1 MRSRAMQGRWRPCSG
16 TVFACVFVAMVV
28 FIAFEAL
35 DVDGSNLQHPPA
47 GATVAAEPAS
57 TDVEEL
63 VPLSHAVPM
72 SQSRVPAFLDHCCP
86 PEAVKHL
93 YPLDKNTLIARLD
106 QARPRSFLRRK
117 TPPPSPL
124 SDDPA

>member
-1 MRSRAMQGRWRPCSG
+1 MRLRAIRGRWRPCSG
-16 TVFACVFVAMVV
+16 IVFVCVFMATVV
-28 FIAFEAL
+28 FIAFEVL
-35 DVDGSNLQHPPA
+35 DLDGSNLQGRSA
-47 GATVAAEPAS
+47 GVAIAAEAAP

-63 VPLSHAVPM
+63 LSSSHAVPM

-106 QARPRSFLRRK
+106 QARPRSFLGRK
-117 TPPPSPL
+117 TPPPIPL